1 MRDFTYARAASPEDA
16 IAAAAAGAAIIAGG
30 TELLNWMRLGIA
42 EAEAVIDI
50 GRLEAL
56 RAIER
61 DGETVRI
68 GALAT
73 LNDIEASAVV
83 RENAPVL
90 AESCLRA
97 ASAQLRNRATI
108 GGNVLQK
115 TRCPYF
121 RAEAAT
127 ADRLPWPCN
136 KRAPGSGCAALDGHY
151 ERAAIFGWTEA
162 CIATQPSDPA
172 VALAALDAVAE
183 VAGPEGARTI
193 PMTGFHLSQQEAAD
207 LGSGAAVTLEN
218 RVRPGELILGY
229 VVPID
234 AASRRSAYLKVRER
248 ASYEYAMVSVA
259 VCLDLDGGR
268 VRGARIA
275 LGSVAQRPWRLGA
288 AEAALVGLALE
299 DEAIDDALDQALAEA
314 RPRPGQEFKVALAR
328 NAARRALQ
336 MAGGIHD

>member
-1 MRDFTYARAASPEDA
+1 M
-16 IAAAAAGAAIIAGG
+16 
-30 TELLNWMRLGIA
+30 L
-42 EAEAVIDI
+42 
-50 GRLEAL
+50 
-56 RAIER
+56 
-61 DGETVRI
+61 
-68 GALAT
+68 
-73 LNDIEASAVV
+73 
-83 RENAPVL
+83 
-90 AESCLRA
+90 
-97 ASAQLRNRATI
+97 
-108 GGNVLQK
+108 
-115 TRCPYF
+115 
-121 RAEAAT
+121 
-127 ADRLPWPCN
+127 
-136 KRAPGSGCAALDGHY
+136 
-151 ERAAIFGWTEA
+151 
-162 CIATQPSDPA
+162 
-172 VALAALDAVAE
+172 
-183 VAGPEGARTI
+183 
-193 PMTGFHLSQQEAAD
+193 
-207 LGSGAAVTLEN
+207 AVTLEN

-299 DEAIDDALDQALAEA
+299 DEAIGDALDQALAEA